1 MIQYIC
7 LLLVCSIKVFP
18 FRCCW
23 SSKVCLESEYM
34 SFYVL
39 LLVLLSILLFV
50 VIYLII
56 CLFPSFPAENVF
68 MYYILQS
75 IFVHGVY
82 RMHSTLW
89 LALSIGYSST
99 DYCLRVQRCRLE
111 VLPKNMVSLSRSNHS
126 GMLIWFISDGHGH
139 RRFIIARRVMIL
151 TMFMWIGVRTLIIQS
166 MCYYL

>member
-1 MIQYIC
+1 
-7 LLLVCSIKVFP
+7 
-18 FRCCW
+18 
-23 SSKVCLESEYM
+23 M

-82 RMHSTLW
+82 RMHSTL
-89 LALSIGYSST
+89 
-99 DYCLRVQRCRLE
+99 
-111 VLPKNMVSLSRSNHS
+111 
-126 GMLIWFISDGHGH
+126 
-139 RRFIIARRVMIL
+139 
-151 TMFMWIGVRTLIIQS
+151 
-166 MCYYL
+166 